1 MTTTRI
7 SAGDEGA
14 RVVRETPAEFAAR
27 LGLVPP
33 PATPPATPVEEPGE
47 PVTPV
52 SSVALVAVDVAGLN
66 AAIEQVREARLAH
79 LLCRSHRAAAERQE
93 AAAAHNL
100 ALARRALDELLRA
113 AEEQGGIHDG
123 ND

>member
-1 MTTTRI
+1 MTMTRTT
-7 SAGDEGA
+7 AGDEGA

-33 PATPPATPVEEPGE
+33 PATPAEEPVE

-52 SSVALVAVDVAGLN
+52 SSAALVAVDVAGLN

-79 LLCRSHRAAAERQE
+79 LLCKGHRAAAERQE